1 MKKKKDEYRMTDY
14 VDDMCFEYFKALKE
28 RRKSMKNFLLG
39 GLVLYTIGATYI
51 LINGGVHRVR
61 SR

>member
-1 MKKKKDEYRMTDY
+1 MKKNKNEYCMTDY
-14 VDDMCFEYFKALKE
+14 ANDMCYEYFNALKE
-28 RRKSMKNFLLG
+28 RRKFMKNFLLG

-51 LINGGVHRVR
+51 LINGGVRRVR